1 MAISER
7 SEVVSVATSLSFLQ
21 WTPVVA
27 GAFVASAV
35 SLILI
40 AFGTALGMGITSSSP
55 TWRDTSSA
63 LTVASGLYLLLAA
76 LVSFGVGGYV
86 AGRLRERWDPS
97 ASRHVIEFRD
107 GTHGVVAWA
116 LAVIITG
123 AVAATSVA
131 NVASKAVQPGTS
143 TSAAAGEPL
152 IAYELDKLF
161 RGDRRPI
168 KGEIAYIRAEAAR
181 ILLTASGH
189 QGVTPDDRTYLTQ
202 LVSSRTG
209 IALPDAERRVN
220 NAITAAATALRK
232 ARRSAVILGFSTAA
246 ALLAGA
252 AAAWYAACAG
262 GRHRDDV
269 APPNTWT
276 WSHHI

>member
-1 MAISER
+1 MAISEQG
-7 SEVVSVATSLSFLQ
+7 EVVAVATSTSFFQ

-55 TWRDTSSA
+55 TWRDTSST
-63 LTVASGLYLLLAA
+63 LTVAAGLYLLLAA

-86 AGRLRERWDPS
+86 AGRLRERWDPT

-107 GTHGVVAWA
+107 GAHGIVAWA
-116 LAVIITG
+116 LAIIITG
-123 AVAATSVA
+123 AVAATSAA
-131 NVASKAVQPGTS
+131 NIASKTIKPGTS
-143 TSAAAGEPL
+143 TSSAAGEPL

-168 KGEIAYIRAEAAR
+168 EGEIAFIRAEAAR
-181 ILLTASGH
+181 ILLTATGH
-189 QGVTPDDRTYLTQ
+189 QGVTPDDRAYLVE
-202 LVSSRTG
+202 LVSNRTG
-209 IALPDAERRVN
+209 IAPAEAQRRVDTEI
-220 NAITAAATALRK
+220 AAAATSVRK
-232 ARRSAVILGFSTAA
+232 ARRSGVILGFSTAA

-252 AAAWYAACAG
+252 AAAWYAAGAG
-262 GRHRDDV
+262 GRHRDNV

-276 WSHHI
+276 WPHHA